1 MRRKENGDKKKYK
14 SKWNRIW
21 ERIMEM
27 EKIGKGMRGGKN
39 RKKMKEEDGEGRRIL
54 KKW

>member
-1 MRRKENGDKKKYK
+1 MVIKRNIRVNGD
-14 SKWNRIW
+14 RIW